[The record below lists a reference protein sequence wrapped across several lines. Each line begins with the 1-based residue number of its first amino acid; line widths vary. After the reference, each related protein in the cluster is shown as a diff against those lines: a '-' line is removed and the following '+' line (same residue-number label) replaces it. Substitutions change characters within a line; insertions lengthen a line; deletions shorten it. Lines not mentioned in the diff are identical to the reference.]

1 MAATLHGEKKQMTIF
16 PELISNLI
24 AGAEVSSSSLGFPN
38 INPSNGET
46 LNLVS
51 QADKKL
57 VQQAIKVASDAQPAW
72 AAVPAVER
80 GNILFKICR
89 ALEDRSEEI
98 AFVVATE
105 TGKILKDAKAETY
118 GAISLARFFS
128 GEGQRLFGRS
138 IPSSIP
144 NKFSTTV
151 RQPCGVAALIVASNT
166 PIANI
171 CWKVFP
177 ALICGNSVV
186 LKGSEDAP
194 MTAWLFTKIM
204 HETGLPTG
212 CLNLINGPGED
223 VGKPL
228 VDSPEI
234 DVLSFTGSSKIGK
247 SVALAA
253 AKNLTKVSL
262 ELGGKNPLVI
272 CDDANLES
280 AVKWTCLSSFSN
292 AGQRCSSASRVIV
305 FAKIYDEFKNRL
317 IEATNTM
324 KLGIEETDDL
334 GPVINKRQMDSILAS
349 ISKSIRLGAT
359 LSAGGTQCDDKKNKD
374 GFFIN
379 PTILENLAAN
389 DPINDEEL
397 FGPVAQLYRVEN
409 FEAAMQMAN
418 SSQYGLTAA
427 IHTKNI
433 DRAMSFCS
441 AVRAGVVTVNG
452 GTHGSEPHMP
462 FGGVGQSGNG
472 TREPGTEAL
481 DIYSDLK
488 NICQIIDPN
497 LV

>member
-1 MAATLHGEKKQMTIF
+1 
-16 PELISNLI
+16 
-24 AGAEVSSSSLGFPN
+24 
-38 INPSNGET
+38 
-46 LNLVS
+46 
-51 QADKKL
+51 
-57 VQQAIKVASDAQPAW
+57 
-72 AAVPAVER
+72 
-80 GNILFKICR
+80 
-89 ALEDRSEEI
+89 
-98 AFVVATE
+98 
-105 TGKILKDAKAETY
+105 
-118 GAISLARFFS
+118 
-128 GEGQRLFGRS
+128 
-138 IPSSIP
+138 
-144 NKFSTTV
+144 
-151 RQPCGVAALIVASNT
+151 
-166 PIANI
+166 
-171 CWKVFP
+171 
-177 ALICGNSVV
+177 
-186 LKGSEDAP
+186 
-194 MTAWLFTKIM
+194 
-204 HETGLPTG
+204 
-212 CLNLINGPGED
+212 

-272 CDDANLES
+272 CDDADLES

-305 FAKIYDEFKNRL
+305 FTKIYDEFKNRL

-349 ISKSIRLGAT
+349 ISKSIGLGAT
-359 LSAGGTQCDDKKNKD
+359 LLAGGTQCDNKKNKN

-379 PTILENLAAN
+379 PAILENLAAN

-497 LV
+497 WV